1 MLKELDQIPGR
12 VIVIVCDG
20 SRGQS
25 ARILGLSDEFSHHS
39 CKAYG
44 TVTALERTQEILVP
58 TPETRVHNITFKLP
72 VFKNGIDENSMTLG
86 FHFKVFGSFRHR
98 YMSLALPIDK
108 AKQMK
113 INLDQCVSNI
123 NIYIPI

>member
-25 ARILGLSDEFSHHS
+25 ARILGLSDKFSHHS

-44 TVTALERTQEILVP
+44 AVAALERTQETSVP
-58 TPETRVHNITFKLP
+58 TPETRVHNIMFKLE
-72 VFKNGIDENSMTLG
+72 VFKNGYGENAMPQG
-86 FHFKVFGSFRHR
+86 FHFKLFGSFRHR
-98 YMSLALPIDK
+98 CMSLALPINQV
-108 AKQMK
+108 KQTG

-123 NIYIPI
+123 NI